1 MEKSN
6 LKAKTCC
13 FTGHRNIP
21 DSEIE
26 NIQLRLK
33 VILENLINCGIIFFG
48 FGGACGFDVLAAK
61 AVLDLKETN
70 SYVKLILVQPCL
82 NQTRFWPDNATKEY
96 NLIKSKCDKV
106 KCLSE
111 KYYNGCMQV
120 RNKHLVNNSSVCIAY
135 LTQNSGGT
143 LFTVNYARSKGLKI
157 YNLADDSILDSIA
170 TPNAE

>member
-1 MEKSN
+1 MEKSH

-21 DSEIE
+21 DNEIE
-26 NIQLRLK
+26 NIQFRLK
-33 VILENLINCGIIFFG
+33 AILETLIKSGIIFYG
-48 FGGACGFDVLAAK
+48 FGGAYGFDVLSAK
-61 AVLDLKETN
+61 AVLNIKETN
-70 SYVKLILVQPCL
+70 PYVKLILVQPCL
-82 NQTRFWPDNATKEY
+82 NQTRFWSDKNIEEY

-120 RNKHLVNNSSVCIAY
+120 RNKHLVENSSVCIAY